1 MTNAEAHLILDGAKN
16 GIPTPQYKVN
26 LALLVTGDL
35 GVSTRIRGERMD
47 QEIPRESQRS
57 WGERC
62 PDMVGQNHKSHQ
74 AFAR

>member
-35 GVSTRIRGERMD
+35 GIHTRGRSPGMD
-47 QEIPRESQRS
+47 QEIPGESQRS
-57 WGERC
+57 WPERC
-62 PDMVGQNHKSHQ
+62 PDMVGQNH
-74 AFAR
+74 

>member
-1 MTNAEAHLILDGAKN
+1 MTNAEAHLILDGTKN

-35 GVSTRIRGERMD
+35 GVFTRIRGERMD
-47 QEIPRESQRS
+47 QEIPRESQGS

-62 PDMVGQNHKSHQ
+62 QDMVGQNH
-74 AFAR
+74 